1 MSTELTDL
9 TRVLEEEISVGEELW
24 RNLSAQKQAIVALDV
39 AELLVQIN
47 AREPWLRSLGEFE
60 SRRCRRRRARTVLML
75 PPTRWAF

>member
-60 SRRCRRRRARTVLML
+60 SRRCRIVGEGALEQC
-75 PPTRWAF
+75 